1 VFCFFKELALKVSSI
16 DSTPQLEVS
25 HNPKLKKHELLS
37 RGDVEQVTIF
47 SRAIFPP
54 GETADAHSHADMT
67 EVFYVESGQGVISV
81 NEKPITLKA
90 GTCVV
95 VEPNENH
102 ELKNIGSTDMVVL
115 YFGIKIQPEN

>member
-1 VFCFFKELALKVSSI
+1 MKVSSI

-37 RGDVEQVTIF
+37 RGDIEQVTIF

-54 GETADAHSHADMT
+54 GEIAGAHSHADMT

-81 NEKPITLKA
+81 NGKLITLKA

-95 VEPNENH
+95 VEPKENH

>member
-1 VFCFFKELALKVSSI
+1 MKVSSI

-54 GETADAHSHADMT
+54 GEIAGAHSHADMT

-81 NEKPITLKA
+81 NEKLITLKA

-95 VEPNENH
+95 IEPNESH
-102 ELKNIGSTDMVVL
+102 ELKNTGSTDMVVI
-115 YFGIKIQPEN
+115 YFGIKTQPEN

>member
-1 VFCFFKELALKVSSI
+1 MKISSI
-16 DSTPQLEVS
+16 DSTSELEVS
-25 HNPKLKKHELLS
+25 HNPKIKKHELLS
-37 RGDVEQVTIF
+37 RGDTEKVTIF

-54 GETADAHSHADMT
+54 GETAGAHSHADMT

-81 NEKPITLKA
+81 NEKLITLKA

>member
-1 VFCFFKELALKVSSI
+1 MKVSSI
-16 DSTPQLEVS
+16 DSTSQLDVS

-37 RGDVEQVTIF
+37 RGDVEQVTVF

-67 EVFYVESGQGVISV
+67 EVFYVESGQGVICV
-81 NEKPITLKA
+81 NDEPIILKA

-95 VEPNENH
+95 AEPNESH
-102 ELKNIGSTDMVVL
+102 ELENTGLTDMVVL
-115 YFGIKIQPEN
+115 YFGIRTQQ

>member
-1 VFCFFKELALKVSSI
+1 MKVSSI

-37 RGDVEQVTIF
+37 RGDVEQGTIF
-47 SRAIFPP
+47 SRAIFLP

-81 NEKPITLKA
+81 NEKLVTLKA

-95 VEPNENH
+95 VEPYESH
-102 ELKNIGSTDMVVL
+102 ELKNAGSTDMVVL
-115 YFGIKIQPEN
+115 YFGIKTQPEN

>member
-1 VFCFFKELALKVSSI
+1 LKVSSI
-16 DSTPQLEVS
+16 ESTAELEVF
-25 HNPKLKKHELLS
+25 HNPKIKKHELLS
-37 RGDVEQVTIF
+37 RGDIEQVTIF

-54 GETADAHSHADMT
+54 GETACTHSHADMT

-81 NEKPITLKA
+81 NEKLVTLKA

-115 YFGIKIQPEN
+115 YFGIKTQLEN

>member
-16 DSTPQLEVS
+16 DSTPQLDVS
-25 HNPKLKKHELLS
+25 HNPKIKKHELLS
-37 RGDVEQVTIF
+37 KGEIDQVTIF

-81 NEKPITLKA
+81 NEKLVTLKA
-90 GTCVV
+90 GTSVV
-95 VEPNENH
+95 VKPNEKH
-102 ELKNIGSTDMVVL
+102 ELKNIGSTDMAVL
-115 YFGIKIQPEN
+115 YFGIKTQPEY